1 MSGNYGEVFN
11 YTREDYEVDWAL
23 LSTFS
28 VFTAL
33 LNFFSIGIN
42 IVLVTT
48 FVRCK
53 VLHRAN
59 NVFIGHLAVSDCL
72 VALSRGPA
80 DVVVF
85 ALGGRYDRMIVCE
98 WCSFF
103 STLFTGVSICTMG
116 MIAYQRYNSIVR
128 PKDNCLNSV
137 KRAFMAIPGIWLFG
151 LLSAI
156 PPLATWNMADHN
168 NSIDGYYI
176 PVCSVTPVPRTYT
189 FAVYVA
195 IVALFVPFVA
205 MLVFYF
211 LIYWAVLMHGK
222 KLDKNIKAV
231 RKKKNKYARVEGKTC
246 ILMCMV
252 VITFS
257 LTWLTSG
264 VLTFSASLV
273 ENHQPEFMLSTGLL
287 SALATVCDPLV
298 YVFQNQLFRLCV
310 KHIVL
315 LKGPVNDKAYLRIET
330 AANKT
335 VAGPFTT
342 TTNTSNRRRRYPP
355 GEHPI
360 TKGLPPA
367 FTVEEPTE
375 VKDEADGK
383 PQLARTDS
391 WGRKGSLPPV
401 DPIKEPEL
409 FAEIQRRRWSTRRL
423 SVVILGEG
431 IVFLIEKETIHM
443 DPCKSTRR
451 QTDKRTDI
459 LYNYRVYILYK
470 YKGRNV
476 NAHLTDIR
484 QRERIDE
491 DDPTSFDS
499 SCEGSFRS
507 GDRNGHRALHRI
519 SETSNSG
526 VEATIPAQK
535 QPRSRRGPR
544 KPHRFSVGMPYFHRH
559 TGGRFDPEQTQS
571 GYISD
576 FARRCSIGRRPSYEV
591 SIELNVTPFD
601 LKTKEKQMATNE
613 EEI

>member
-11 YTREDYEVDWAL
+11 YTWEYYEVDWAL
-23 LSTFS
+23 LSTFG

-151 LLSAI
+151 LMSAI

-383 PQLARTDS
+383 PELARTDS

-423 SVVILGEG
+423 SVVILG
-431 IVFLIEKETIHM
+431 
-443 DPCKSTRR
+443 
-451 QTDKRTDI
+451 
-459 LYNYRVYILYK
+459 
-470 YKGRNV
+470 
-476 NAHLTDIR
+476 
-484 QRERIDE
+484 ERIDE

-544 KPHRFSVGMPYFHRH
+544 KPHRFSVGVPYFHRH
-559 TGGRFDPEQTQS
+559 TAGRFDAEQRQS

>member
-1 MSGNYGEVFN
+1 MSGNYGQDFN
-11 YTREDYEVDWAL
+11 YTRQEDYKVDWAL

-28 VFTAL
+28 VFTGL
-33 LNFFSIGIN
+33 LNAFSIGLN

-80 DVVVF
+80 DVVVY
-85 ALGGRYDRMIVCE
+85 ALGGRYDRMVVCE
-98 WCSFF
+98 WFSFF
-103 STLFTGVSICTMG
+103 STLFTSVSICTMG

-128 PKDNCLNSV
+128 PKDNCLNSI
-137 KRAFMAIPGIWLFG
+137 KRAFIAIPGIWVFG
-151 LLSAI
+151 LLCAI
-156 PPLATWNMADHN
+156 PPLAAWNMAIFSVDEY
-168 NSIDGYYI
+168 SL
-176 PVCSVTPVPRTYT
+176 PVCSVTTVPRGFAY
-189 FAVYVA
+189 AVYVA

-222 KLDKNIKAV
+222 KLDKNIKMGK
-231 RKKKNKYARVEGKTC
+231 KKKNKYARVEGKTC
-246 ILMCMV
+246 VLMCMV

-273 ENHQPEFMLSTGLL
+273 ETHRTEFLLSTCLL

-310 KHIVL
+310 KNIVL
-315 LKGPVNDKAYLRIET
+315 FKGPVNDKAYLRIET

-375 VKDEADGK
+375 LKDETDGK
-383 PQLARTDS
+383 AAGLARADS

-401 DPIKEPEL
+401 DPVKEPEL

-423 SVVILGEG
+423 SVVILGE
-431 IVFLIEKETIHM
+431 
-443 DPCKSTRR
+443 
-451 QTDKRTDI
+451 
-459 LYNYRVYILYK
+459 
-470 YKGRNV
+470 
-476 NAHLTDIR
+476 
-484 QRERIDE
+484 RIDE

-499 SCEGSFRS
+499 SCDSFRN
-507 GDRNGHRALHRI
+507 DRNGHRALHRI

-526 VEATIPAQK
+526 VEVPTAPATDKPT
-535 QPRSRRGPR
+535 RSRRGPR
-544 KPHRFSVGMPYFHRH
+544 KPHRFSVGVPYFHRH
-559 TGGRFDPEQTQS
+559 AGGRLNNAEQRPP

-576 FARRCSIGRRPSYEV
+576 FARRCSVGRRPSYEV

-601 LKTKEKQMATNE
+601 LKTKEKQMTPNE
-613 EEI
+613 DSN